1 MIKGYFV
8 YSGSGQNVAEAES
21 NAIVFATTFLGR
33 SRKDVK
39 RLISQQTP
47 CPLLTTPYLSQQSTP
62 LANISFHG
70 LWQNNSKYDVR
81 LSNAT
86 PPLTAIVSPF

>member
-39 RLISQQTP
+39 RLISQQTRV
-47 CPLLTTPYLSQQSTP
+47 LY
-62 LANISFHG
+62 
-70 LWQNNSKYDVR
+70 
-81 LSNAT
+81 
-86 PPLTAIVSPF
+86 